1 METPICADHQ
11 AIFNFERLISAHRL
25 SSCITT
31 AGGVLSCC
39 RRARMCVCYISAR
52 GTVRVPFH
60 VFIMDIVDRAKC
72 VIAWCLTE

>member
-11 AIFNFERLISAHRL
+11 AIFNFERLISAPRGSPL
-25 SSCITT
+25 ALR
-31 AGGVLSCC
+31 AGGVLSCYAGV
-39 RRARMCVCYISAR
+39 RGCVIFHR
-52 GTVRVPFH
+52 HVPLH